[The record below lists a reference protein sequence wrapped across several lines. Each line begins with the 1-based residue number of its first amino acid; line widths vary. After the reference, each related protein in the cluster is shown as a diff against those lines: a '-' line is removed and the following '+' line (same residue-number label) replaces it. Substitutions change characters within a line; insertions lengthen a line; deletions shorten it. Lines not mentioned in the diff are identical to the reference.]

1 MASSSSSQGNA
12 LSLPAPRPALQAT
25 APQAGTTRLFSAWTA
40 LLASPLGR
48 MEDSQHQVR
57 VFTVSDTVWAE
68 SGAEVILDAM
78 N

>member
-1 MASSSSSQGNA
+1 MASSSSQGAA

-25 APQAGTTRLFSAWTA
+25 APQAATTRLFSAWTA

-48 MEDSQHQVR
+48 MEDSQQQVR
-57 VFTVSDTVWAE
+57 VFTVLDTVWAE
-68 SGAEVILDAM
+68 SGAEVMLDAL